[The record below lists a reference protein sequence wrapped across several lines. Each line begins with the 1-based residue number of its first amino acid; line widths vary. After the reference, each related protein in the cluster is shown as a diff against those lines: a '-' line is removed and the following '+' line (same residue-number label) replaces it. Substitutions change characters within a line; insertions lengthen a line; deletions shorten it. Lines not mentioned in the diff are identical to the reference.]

1 MASNKDNQLV
11 EENEENLGVENIS
24 NVNSIESEKKIDVFS
39 EGESSPKVKD
49 IDDGFA
55 CFGFNKSILLS
66 LESKGYKTPTPIQ
79 KAAIPELML
88 GRDLLGQAQ
97 TGTGKTAAFA
107 LPLIEKLENN
117 KESNAKVLVMTPT
130 RELATQVADSFKSYS
145 AESTNLRTLAI
156 YGGTDFRN
164 QISSLKR
171 KTDIVVG
178 TPGRIMD
185 HIRQGTFKIN
195 NISCL
200 VLDEADEMLKMGFL
214 EDIEWIIDKLPEN
227 KQMVL
232 FSATMPNEIRNIAK
246 KYLNEPAEILIK
258 SVRKETQLITQRY
271 INVQRHHKLDAL
283 KRILEITNE
292 GVIIF
297 VRTKLLTTSIA
308 EALENSGHSV
318 AVLNGDIPQ
327 NQRENTVDRLKKGF
341 IDILVATDVAARGLD
356 VERIKLVIN
365 YDFPFDKETY
375 THRIGRTGR
384 AGRSG
389 EAILFV
395 NQREKYFLR
404 NLENSTRN
412 KIEEIEIPN
421 NKTINEKRMG
431 KLISNLNESS
441 FDQENNEEKKALMID
456 ILDTLREKYS
466 MEDSNIAMAAI
477 NLAIGNKSFFI
488 NEDESW
494 LYRQNNSD
502 RNRSNRN
509 GNGNGNNRMRNT
521 NRRNNYQNDSFETYK
536 FNFGKMDRIRVANII
551 SSICNSTNING
562 RSIGKIQIF
571 NDYSLVDLPRDL
583 HGEVRNKLKNLR
595 IRN

>member
-1 MASNKDNQLV
+1 MALKKEGHSTDSSDQKIQQDKFSPLESKKLEKKTEIESQELEASKDN
-11 EENEENLGVENIS
+11 NEE
-24 NVNSIESEKKIDVFS
+24 
-39 EGESSPKVKD
+39 
-49 IDDGFA
+49 GFLN
-55 CFGFNKSILLS
+55 FGFNESILSS
-66 LESKGYKTPTPIQ
+66 LRNKGYKNPTPIQ

-107 LPLIEKLENN
+107 LPLIERLKDN
-117 KESNAKVLVMTPT
+117 KELNAKVLVMTPT
-130 RELATQVADSFKSYS
+130 RELATQVAESFKSYS
-145 AESTNLRTLAI
+145 SESSNFKTVAI
-156 YGGTDFRN
+156 YGGTDYKN
-164 QISSLKR
+164 QISALKR
-171 KTDIVVG
+171 KVDVVVG

-185 HIRQGTFKIN
+185 HIRQGTFKIKH
-195 NISCL
+195 ISCL
-200 VLDEADEMLKMGFL
+200 VLDEADEMLNMGFL
-214 EDIEWIIDKLPEN
+214 EDIEWIIDQLPEN

-246 KYLNEPAEILIK
+246 KYLNDPAEILIK
-258 SVRKETQLITQRY
+258 SVKKETQLISQKFIY
-271 INVQRHHKLDAL
+271 VQRHHKLDAL
-283 KRILEITNE
+283 KRILEINRE

-297 VRTKLLTTSIA
+297 VRTKLLTISIA
-308 EALENSGHSV
+308 EALENSGHTV

-356 VERIKLVIN
+356 VERIKLVVN

-404 NLENSTRN
+404 NLENSTRT
-412 KIEEIEIPN
+412 KIEEINIPS
-421 NKTINEKRMG
+421 NKTINEKRME
-431 KLISNLNESS
+431 KLIDNVNKSS
-441 FDQENNEEKKALMID
+441 LAQEENEENKALIID
-456 ILDTLREKYS
+456 VLDSLKEKHS
-466 MEDSNIAMAAI
+466 MDDSNIAMAAI
-477 NLAIGNKSFFI
+477 NLVIGNKAFFV
-488 NEDESW
+488 NEDDSW
-494 LYRQNNSD
+494 IHKQNNTE

-509 GNGNGNNRMRNT
+509 GNNRFRNT
-521 NRRNNYQNDSFETYK
+521 NRRNNYQNDSYETYK
-536 FNFGKMDRIRVANII
+536 FNFGKFDGVRVANII
-551 SSICNSTNING
+551 SSICNATNING

-583 HGEVRNKLKNLR
+583 HRETKNKLKRIKLR
-595 IRN
+595 N

>member
-1 MASNKDNQLV
+1 MALKKDNNSLASEQ
-11 EENEENLGVENIS
+11 EKSQNEDSSLLEFKNLDNKKE
-24 NVNSIESEKKIDVFS
+24 IESQLLEVSK
-39 EGESSPKVKD
+39 G
-49 IDDGFA
+49 DDNENGFLD
-55 CFGFNKSILLS
+55 FGFNQSILNS
-66 LESKGYKTPTPIQ
+66 LKNKGYKNPTPIQ

-107 LPLIEKLENN
+107 LPLIEKLTDN
-117 KESNAKVLVMTPT
+117 KELNAKVLVMTPT
-130 RELATQVADSFKSYS
+130 RELATQVAESFKSYS
-145 AESTNLRTLAI
+145 SESSNFKTVAI
-156 YGGTDFRN
+156 YGGTDYRN
-164 QISSLKR
+164 QISALKR
-171 KTDIVVG
+171 KVDVVVG

-185 HIRQGTFKIN
+185 HIRQGTFKIKDIN
-195 NISCL
+195 CL
-200 VLDEADEMLKMGFL
+200 VLDEADEMLNMGFL
-214 EDIEWIIDKLPEN
+214 EDIEWIIDQLPEN

-232 FSATMPNEIRNIAK
+232 FSATMPSEIRNIAK
-246 KYLNEPAEILIK
+246 KYLNDPAEILIK
-258 SVRKETQLITQRY
+258 SVKKETQLISQKFLY
-271 INVQRHHKLDAL
+271 VQRHHKLDAL
-283 KRILEITNE
+283 KRILELNNE

-308 EALENSGHSV
+308 EALENSGHTV

-341 IDILVATDVAARGLD
+341 INILVATDVAARGLD
-356 VERIKLVIN
+356 VERIKLVVN

-395 NQREKYFLR
+395 NQREKHFLR
-404 NLENSTRN
+404 NLENSTRT
-412 KIEEIEIPN
+412 KIEEINIPS
-421 NKTINEKRMG
+421 NKIINEKRME
-431 KLISNLNESS
+431 KLIDNVNESS
-441 FDQENNEEKKALMID
+441 LANDENKALIID
-456 ILDTLREKYS
+456 VLDNLKEKYS
-466 MEDSNIAMAAI
+466 MDDSNIAMAAI
-477 NLAIGNKSFFI
+477 NLVIGNKSFFVNDDDSWI
-488 NEDESW
+488 NK
-494 LYRQNNSD
+494 QNNTD

-509 GNGNGNNRMRNT
+509 SNNRMRNS

-536 FNFGKMDRIRVANII
+536 FNFGKFDGVRVANII

-583 HGEVRNKLKNLR
+583 HRETKNKLKK
-595 IRN
+595 IKVRN

>member
-11 EENEENLGVENIS
+11 EKNDDNLGVENIS
-24 NVNSIESEKKIDVFS
+24 NDHSIESENKSVVSKD
-39 EGESSPKVKD
+39 ESSHKEED
-49 IDDGFA
+49 IDNGFA
-55 CFGFNKSILLS
+55 CFGFNKLILNS

-258 SVRKETQLITQRY
+258 SVKKETQLITQRY

-395 NQREKYFLR
+395 NQREKHFLR

-421 NKTINEKRMG
+421 NKIINEKRMG
-431 KLISNLNESS
+431 KLITNLNESS
-441 FDQENNEEKKALMID
+441 LDQENNEEKKALMID
-456 ILDTLREKYS
+456 ILDTLREKHS

-509 GNGNGNNRMRNT
+509 GNNRMRNT

-536 FNFGKMDRIRVANII
+536 FNFGKMDRVRV
-551 SSICNSTNING
+551 
-562 RSIGKIQIF
+562 
-571 NDYSLVDLPRDL
+571 
-583 HGEVRNKLKNLR
+583 
-595 IRN
+595 

>member
-1 MASNKDNQLV
+1 MASKNENHLVDKD
-11 EENEENLGVENIS
+11 EENFPEESVS
-24 NVNSIESEKKIDVFS
+24 NSEAIELNNNKIEVVSDTKEFS
-39 EGESSPKVKD
+39 KTD
-49 IDDGFA
+49 NGFLD
-55 CFGFNKSILLS
+55 FGFNESILNS
-66 LESKGYKTPTPIQ
+66 LKNKGYKYPTPIQ

-117 KESNAKVLVMTPT
+117 KEINAKVLVMTPT

-145 AESTNLRTLAI
+145 AASTNLRTVAI

-171 KTDIVVG
+171 KTDVVVG

-185 HIRQGTFKIN
+185 HIRQGTFKIK
-195 NISCL
+195 NINCL

-214 EDIEWIIDKLPEN
+214 EDIEWIIDKLPEK

-246 KYLNEPAEILIK
+246 KYLNEPVEILIK
-258 SVRKETQLITQRY
+258 SVKKETQLISQRF
-271 INVQRHHKLDAL
+271 ISVQRHHKLDAL
-283 KRILEITNE
+283 KRILEINNE

-308 EALENSGHSV
+308 EALENVGHSV

-395 NQREKYFLR
+395 NQREKHFLR

-412 KIEEIEIPN
+412 KIEEINIPS
-421 NKTINEKRMG
+421 NKIINEKRMK
-431 KLISNLNESS
+431 KLIANINESS
-441 FDQENNEEKKALMID
+441 LVQGNNEENRALMID
-456 ILDTLREKYS
+456 ILDNLRENYS
-466 MEDSNIAMAAI
+466 MDESNIAMAAI
-477 NLAIGNKSFFI
+477 NLVIGNKSFFV

-494 LYRQNNSD
+494 IYRQNNSE
-502 RNRSNRN
+502 RNRSSR
-509 GNGNGNNRMRNT
+509 NGNNRLRNS
-521 NRRNNYQNDSFETYK
+521 NRRNNYNNDSFETYK
-536 FNFGKMDRIRVANII
+536 FNFGKIDRVRVANII
-551 SSICNSTNING
+551 SSICTATNING

-583 HGEVRNKLKNLR
+583 HRETKNKLRNLKVS
-595 IRN
+595 NQF

>member
-1 MASNKDNQLV
+1 MALKKNNHSVDNADEKFPKD
-11 EENEENLGVENIS
+11 EIS
-24 NVNSIESEKKIDVFS
+24 SFDSKKLDKKIGIESQPYK
-39 EGESSPKVKD
+39 ESKGNNNEN
-49 IDDGFA
+49 GFLD
-55 CFGFNKSILLS
+55 FGFNQSILNS
-66 LESKGYKTPTPIQ
+66 LRNKGYENPTPIQ

-107 LPLIEKLENN
+107 LPLIEKLTDN
-117 KESNAKVLVMTPT
+117 KELNAKVLVMTPT

-145 AESTNLRTLAI
+145 SETSNFKTVAI
-156 YGGTDFRN
+156 YGGTDYRN
-164 QISSLKR
+164 QISALKR
-171 KTDIVVG
+171 KVDVVVG

-195 NISCL
+195 SISCL
-200 VLDEADEMLKMGFL
+200 VLDEADEMLNMGFL
-214 EDIEWIIDKLPEN
+214 EDIEWIIDQLPQN

-246 KYLNEPAEILIK
+246 KYLNDPAEILIK
-258 SVRKETQLITQRY
+258 SVKKETQLIAQKFLY
-271 INVQRHHKLDAL
+271 VQRHHKLDAL
-283 KRILEITNE
+283 KRILELNNE

-356 VERIKLVIN
+356 VERIKLVVN

-404 NLENSTRN
+404 NLENSTST
-412 KIEEIEIPN
+412 KIEEINIPS
-421 NKTINEKRMG
+421 NKIINEKRME
-431 KLISNLNESS
+431 KLIENLNESS
-441 FDQENNEEKKALMID
+441 LNQEENEALIIDVLDNLKEKN
-456 ILDTLREKYS
+456 S
-466 MEDSNIAMAAI
+466 MNESSIAMAAI
-477 NLAIGNKSFFI
+477 NLVIGNKSFFV
-488 NEDESW
+488 NEDDSW
-494 LYRQNNSD
+494 IYKQNNTD

-509 GNGNGNNRMRNT
+509 ANNRSRNS

-536 FNFGKMDRIRVANII
+536 FNFGKFDGVRVANII
-551 SSICNSTNING
+551 SSICNSTNIKG
-562 RSIGKIQIF
+562 RSIGKVQIF
-571 NDYSLVDLPRDL
+571 NDYSLVDLPKDL
-583 HGEVRNKLKNLR
+583 HRETKNKLKK
-595 IRN
+595 IKVRN

>member
-1 MASNKDNQLV
+1 MTSKKEKKKFDKYEEEFSKDNSSFSESV
-11 EENEENLGVENIS
+11 DSENNS
-24 NVNSIESEKKIDVFS
+24 NVESESD
-39 EGESSPKVKD
+39 SSTSREEIVN
-49 IDDGFA
+49 GFFE
-55 CFGFNKSILLS
+55 FGFSQSILTS
-66 LESKGYKTPTPIQ
+66 LQNKGYKNPTPIQ
-79 KAAIPELML
+79 KAAIPELMS

-117 KESNAKVLVMTPT
+117 KEINAKVLVMTPT

-145 AESTNLRTLAI
+145 SESSNFKTVAI
-156 YGGTDFRN
+156 YGGTDYRN
-164 QISSLKR
+164 QISALKR
-171 KTDIVVG
+171 KTDVVVG

-185 HIRQGTFKIN
+185 HIRQGTFKISKIN
-195 NISCL
+195 CL
-200 VLDEADEMLKMGFL
+200 VLDEADEMLNMGFL

-232 FSATMPNEIRNIAK
+232 FSATMPNEIKNIAK
-246 KYLNEPAEILIK
+246 KYLDDPAEILIK
-258 SVRKETQLITQRY
+258 SVKKETQLISQKFIYVQRY
-271 INVQRHHKLDAL
+271 HKLDAL
-283 KRILEITNE
+283 KRILELNNE

-308 EALENSGHSV
+308 EALENVGHSV

-341 IDILVATDVAARGLD
+341 VNILVATDVAARGLD
-356 VERIKLVIN
+356 VERIKLVVN

-395 NQREKYFLR
+395 NQREKHFLR
-404 NLENSTRN
+404 NLENSTRQ
-412 KIEEIEIPN
+412 KIEEIKIPT
-421 NKTINEKRMG
+421 NKIINEKRMD
-431 KLISNLNESS
+431 KLIENINESS
-441 FDQENNEEKKALMID
+441 LAMEENEENKALMID
-456 ILDTLREKYS
+456 ILDNLKEKHS
-466 MEDSNIAMAAI
+466 MDDSNIAMAAI
-477 NLAIGNKSFFI
+477 NLVTGNKSFFV

-494 LYRQNNSD
+494 IYKQNNTD
-502 RNRSNRN
+502 RNRSSR
-509 GNGNGNNRMRNT
+509 NGNNRLRNSS
-521 NRRNNYQNDSFETYK
+521 RRNNYQNDSFETYK
-536 FNFGKMDRIRVANII
+536 FNFGKFDGVRVANII

-571 NDYSLVDLPRDL
+571 NDYSLVDLPKDL
-583 HGEVRNKLKNLR
+583 HSETKNKLKKIKVR
-595 IRN
+595 S

>member
-1 MASNKDNQLV
+1 MAFKKDNNSLGSEQEKSQNQDSSLIEFKNLDNNKEIQSQLLEV
-11 EENEENLGVENIS
+11 SKGDDNEN
-24 NVNSIESEKKIDVFS
+24 
-39 EGESSPKVKD
+39 
-49 IDDGFA
+49 GFLD
-55 CFGFNKSILLS
+55 FGFNQSILNS
-66 LESKGYKTPTPIQ
+66 LINKGYKNPTPIQ

-107 LPLIEKLENN
+107 LPIIEKLTDN
-117 KESNAKVLVMTPT
+117 KELNAKVLVMTPT
-130 RELATQVADSFKSYS
+130 RELATQVAESFKSYS
-145 AESTNLRTLAI
+145 SESSNFKTVAI
-156 YGGTDFRN
+156 YGGTDYRN
-164 QISSLKR
+164 QISALKR
-171 KTDIVVG
+171 KVDVVVG

-185 HIRQGTFKIN
+185 HIRQGTFKIKDIN
-195 NISCL
+195 CL
-200 VLDEADEMLKMGFL
+200 VLDEADEMLNMGFL
-214 EDIEWIIDKLPEN
+214 EDIEWIIDQLPEN

-232 FSATMPNEIRNIAK
+232 FSATMPSEIRNIAK
-246 KYLNEPAEILIK
+246 KYLNDPAEILIK
-258 SVRKETQLITQRY
+258 SVKKETQLISQKFLY
-271 INVQRHHKLDAL
+271 VQRHHKLDAL
-283 KRILEITNE
+283 KRILELNNE

-308 EALENSGHSV
+308 EALENSGHTV

-341 IDILVATDVAARGLD
+341 INILVATDVAARGLD
-356 VERIKLVIN
+356 VERIKLVVN

-395 NQREKYFLR
+395 NQREKHFLR

-412 KIEEIEIPN
+412 KIEEINIPS
-421 NKTINEKRMG
+421 NKIINEKRME
-431 KLISNLNESS
+431 KLIENINESS
-441 FDQENNEEKKALMID
+441 LAKYENEENKALIID
-456 ILDTLREKYS
+456 VLDNLKEKYS
-466 MEDSNIAMAAI
+466 MDDSNIAMAAI
-477 NLAIGNKSFFI
+477 NLVLGNKSFFVY
-488 NEDESW
+488 EDDSW
-494 LYRQNNSD
+494 IHKQNNND

-509 GNGNGNNRMRNT
+509 NNNISRTRNT

-536 FNFGKMDRIRVANII
+536 FNFGKFDGVRVANII

-583 HGEVRNKLKNLR
+583 HRETKNKLKK
-595 IRN
+595 IKVRN

>member
-1 MASNKDNQLV
+1 MALKKNDHSVDNGQLKSQKDDISLIESKKSENKKEIGSQPFELSKGN
-11 EENEENLGVENIS
+11 ENEN
-24 NVNSIESEKKIDVFS
+24 
-39 EGESSPKVKD
+39 
-49 IDDGFA
+49 GFLN
-55 CFGFNKSILLS
+55 FGFNQSILNS
-66 LESKGYKTPTPIQ
+66 LRNKGYKNPTPIQ

-107 LPLIEKLENN
+107 LPLIEKLSDN
-117 KESNAKVLVMTPT
+117 KDLNAKVLVMTPT
-130 RELATQVADSFKSYS
+130 RELATQVAESFKSYS
-145 AESTNLRTLAI
+145 SESSNFKTVAI
-156 YGGTDFRN
+156 YGGTDYRN
-164 QISSLKR
+164 QISALKR
-171 KTDIVVG
+171 KVDVVVG

-185 HIRQGTFKIN
+185 HIRQGTFKIKDIN
-195 NISCL
+195 CL
-200 VLDEADEMLKMGFL
+200 VLDEADEMLNMGFL
-214 EDIEWIIDKLPEN
+214 EDIEWIIDQLPEN

-232 FSATMPNEIRNIAK
+232 FSATMPSEIRNIAK
-246 KYLNEPAEILIK
+246 KYLNDPAEILIK
-258 SVRKETQLITQRY
+258 SVKKETQLISQKFLY
-271 INVQRHHKLDAL
+271 VQRHHKLDAL
-283 KRILEITNE
+283 KRILELNNE

-308 EALENSGHSV
+308 EALENSGHTV

-341 IDILVATDVAARGLD
+341 INILVATDVAARGLD
-356 VERIKLVIN
+356 VERIKLVVN

-395 NQREKYFLR
+395 NQREKHFLR

-412 KIEEIEIPN
+412 KIVEIEIPN
-421 NKTINEKRMG
+421 NKIINEKRMG
-431 KLISNLNESS
+431 KLISSLNKSS
-441 FDQENNEEKKALMID
+441 LSQQNNEEQKALMID

-466 MEDSNIAMAAI
+466 MDESNIAMAAI
-477 NLAIGNKSFFI
+477 NLAIGNKSFFM

-494 LYRQNNSD
+494 IYRQNSSD
-502 RNRSNRN
+502 RNRSSR
-509 GNGNGNNRMRNT
+509 NGNGNNRMRNT

-536 FNFGKMDRIRVANII
+536 FNFGRMDRVRVANII
-551 SSICNSTNING
+551 SSICNSTNIKG

-571 NDYSLVDLPRDL
+571 NDYSLVDLPKDL
-583 HGEVRNKLKNLR
+583 HDEVRKKLRNLK
-595 IRN
+595 IRS

>member
-1 MASNKDNQLV
+1 MALKKDGNSV
-11 EENEENLGVENIS
+11 DNGKGNLKNDDFPPVGLDNLEDKTEIVS
-24 NVNSIESEKKIDVFS
+24 HLLNSS
-39 EGESSPKVKD
+39 EGNDNENGF
-49 IDDGFA
+49 ID
-55 CFGFNKSILLS
+55 FGFNQDILNS
-66 LESKGYKTPTPIQ
+66 LINKGYKNPTPIQ

-107 LPLIEKLENN
+107 LPLIEKLAGN
-117 KESNAKVLVMTPT
+117 KELNAKVLVMTPT
-130 RELATQVADSFKSYS
+130 RELATQVAESFKSYS
-145 AESTNLRTLAI
+145 SESSNFKTVAI
-156 YGGTDFRN
+156 YGGTDYRN

-171 KTDIVVG
+171 KVDVVVG

-195 NISCL
+195 CINCL
-200 VLDEADEMLKMGFL
+200 VLDEADEMLNMGFL
-214 EDIEWIIDKLPEN
+214 EDIEWIIDQLPKN

-232 FSATMPNEIRNIAK
+232 FSATMPNEIRKIAK
-246 KYLNEPAEILIK
+246 KYLNDPAEILIK
-258 SVRKETQLITQRY
+258 SVKKETQLISQKFLY
-271 INVQRHHKLDAL
+271 VQRHHKLDAL
-283 KRILEITNE
+283 KRILELNNE

-308 EALENSGHSV
+308 EALENSGHTV
-318 AVLNGDIPQ
+318 AVLNGDVPQ

-356 VERIKLVIN
+356 VERIKLVVN

-395 NQREKYFLR
+395 NQREKHFLR
-404 NLENSTRN
+404 NLENSTRT
-412 KIEEIEIPN
+412 KIEEINIPS
-421 NKTINEKRMG
+421 NKIINEKRME
-431 KLISNLNESS
+431 KLIENVNESS
-441 FDQENNEEKKALMID
+441 LDKEENEENKALIID
-456 ILDTLREKYS
+456 VLDNLKEKHS
-466 MEDSNIAMAAI
+466 MDESNIAMAAI
-477 NLAIGNKSFFI
+477 NLVIGNKAFFV
-488 NEDESW
+488 NEDDSW
-494 LYRQNNSD
+494 IHKQNNTD

-509 GNGNGNNRMRNT
+509 GNNRLRNS

-536 FNFGKMDRIRVANII
+536 FNFGKFDGVRVANII

-562 RSIGKIQIF
+562 RAIGKIQIF
-571 NDYSLVDLPRDL
+571 NDYSLVDLPKDL
-583 HGEVRNKLKNLR
+583 HRETKNKLKK
-595 IRN
+595 IKVRN

>member
-1 MASNKDNQLV
+1 MALKKNNQSVDNADGKFSKD
-11 EENEENLGVENIS
+11 EIS
-24 NVNSIESEKKIDVFS
+24 SFDSKKLDKKIGIESQPFE
-39 EGESSPKVKD
+39 ESKGNNNEN
-49 IDDGFA
+49 GFLD
-55 CFGFNKSILLS
+55 FGFNQSILNS
-66 LESKGYKTPTPIQ
+66 LRNKGYENPTPIQ

-107 LPLIEKLENN
+107 LPLIEKLTDN
-117 KESNAKVLVMTPT
+117 KELNAKVLVMTPT

-145 AESTNLRTLAI
+145 SETSNFKTVAI
-156 YGGTDFRN
+156 YGGTDYRN
-164 QISSLKR
+164 QISALKR
-171 KTDIVVG
+171 KVDVVVG

-195 NISCL
+195 SISCL
-200 VLDEADEMLKMGFL
+200 VLDEADEMLNMGFL
-214 EDIEWIIDKLPEN
+214 EDIEWIIDQLPQN

-246 KYLNEPAEILIK
+246 KYLNDPAEILIK
-258 SVRKETQLITQRY
+258 SVKKETQLIAQKFLY
-271 INVQRHHKLDAL
+271 VQRHHKLDAL
-283 KRILEITNE
+283 KRILELNNE

-356 VERIKLVIN
+356 VERIKLVVN

-404 NLENSTRN
+404 NLENSTST
-412 KIEEIEIPN
+412 KIEEINIPS
-421 NKTINEKRMG
+421 NKIINEKRME
-431 KLISNLNESS
+431 KLIENLNESS
-441 FDQENNEEKKALMID
+441 LNQEENEALIIDVLDNLKEKN
-456 ILDTLREKYS
+456 S
-466 MEDSNIAMAAI
+466 MNESSIAMAAI
-477 NLAIGNKSFFI
+477 NLVIGNKSFFV
-488 NEDESW
+488 NEDDSW
-494 LYRQNNSD
+494 IYKQNNTD
-502 RNRSNRN
+502 RNRLNRN
-509 GNGNGNNRMRNT
+509 ANNRSRNS

-536 FNFGKMDRIRVANII
+536 FNFGKFDGVRVANII
-551 SSICNSTNING
+551 SSICNSTNIKG
-562 RSIGKIQIF
+562 RSIGKVQIF
-571 NDYSLVDLPRDL
+571 NDYSLVDLPKDL
-583 HGEVRNKLKNLR
+583 HRETKNKLKK
-595 IRN
+595 IKVRN

>member
-1 MASNKDNQLV
+1 MASNNENHLVDKD
-11 EENEENLGVENIS
+11 EENFPKESVS
-24 NVNSIESEKKIDVFS
+24 NSEAIALNNNKIEAVSDTKEFS
-39 EGESSPKVKD
+39 KTNN
-49 IDDGFA
+49 GFLD
-55 CFGFNKSILLS
+55 FGFNESILNS
-66 LESKGYKTPTPIQ
+66 LKNKGYKDPTPIQ

-117 KESNAKVLVMTPT
+117 KEINAKVLVMTPT

-145 AESTNLRTLAI
+145 AESTNLRTVAI

-171 KTDIVVG
+171 KTDVVVG

-185 HIRQGTFKIN
+185 HIRQGTFKIK
-195 NISCL
+195 NINCL

-214 EDIEWIIDKLPEN
+214 EDIEWIIDKLPEK

-232 FSATMPNEIRNIAK
+232 FSATMPNEIKNIAK
-246 KYLNEPAEILIK
+246 KYLNDPVEILIK
-258 SVRKETQLITQRY
+258 SVKKETQLISQRF
-271 INVQRHHKLDAL
+271 ISVQRHHKLDAL
-283 KRILEITNE
+283 KRILEINNE

-308 EALENSGHSV
+308 EALENIGHSV

-395 NQREKYFLR
+395 NQREKHFLR

-412 KIEEIEIPN
+412 KIEEINIPS
-421 NKTINEKRMG
+421 NKIINEKRMK
-431 KLISNLNESS
+431 KLIANINESS
-441 FDQENNEEKKALMID
+441 LVQRNNEENRALMID
-456 ILDTLREKYS
+456 ILDNLRENYS
-466 MEDSNIAMAAI
+466 MDESNIAMAAI
-477 NLAIGNKSFFI
+477 NLVIGNKSFFV

-494 LYRQNNSD
+494 IYRQNNSE

-509 GNGNGNNRMRNT
+509 GNNRLRNS
-521 NRRNNYQNDSFETYK
+521 NKRNNYHNDTFETYK
-536 FNFGKMDRIRVANII
+536 FNFGKIDRVRVANII
-551 SSICNSTNING
+551 SSICTSTNING

-583 HGEVRNKLKNLR
+583 HRETKNKLRNLKVS
-595 IRN
+595 NQF

>member
-1 MASNKDNQLV
+1 MASKNENHLVDKD
-11 EENEENLGVENIS
+11 EENFPEESVS
-24 NVNSIESEKKIDVFS
+24 NSEAIELNNNKIEVVSDMKEFS
-39 EGESSPKVKD
+39 KTD
-49 IDDGFA
+49 NGFLD
-55 CFGFNKSILLS
+55 FGFNESILNS
-66 LESKGYKTPTPIQ
+66 IKNKGYKYPTPIQ

-117 KESNAKVLVMTPT
+117 KEINAKVLVMTPT

-145 AESTNLRTLAI
+145 AASTNLRTVAI

-171 KTDIVVG
+171 KTDVVVG

-185 HIRQGTFKIN
+185 HIRQGTFKIK
-195 NISCL
+195 NINCL

-214 EDIEWIIDKLPEN
+214 EDIEWIIDKLPEK

-246 KYLNEPAEILIK
+246 KYLNEPVEILIK
-258 SVRKETQLITQRY
+258 SVKKETQLISQRF
-271 INVQRHHKLDAL
+271 ISVQRHHKLDAL
-283 KRILEITNE
+283 KRILEINNE

-308 EALENSGHSV
+308 EALENVGHSV

-395 NQREKYFLR
+395 NQREKHFLR

-412 KIEEIEIPN
+412 KIEEINIPS
-421 NKTINEKRMG
+421 NKIINEKRMK
-431 KLISNLNESS
+431 KLIANINESS
-441 FDQENNEEKKALMID
+441 LMQRNNEENRALMID
-456 ILDTLREKYS
+456 ILDNLRENYS
-466 MEDSNIAMAAI
+466 MDESNIAMAAI
-477 NLAIGNKSFFI
+477 NLVIGNKSFFI

-494 LYRQNNSD
+494 IYRQNNSE
-502 RNRSNRN
+502 RNRSSR
-509 GNGNGNNRMRNT
+509 NGNNRLRNS
-521 NRRNNYQNDSFETYK
+521 NKRNNYHNDTFETYK
-536 FNFGKMDRIRVANII
+536 FNFGKIDRVRVANII
-551 SSICNSTNING
+551 SSICTSTNING

-583 HGEVRNKLKNLR
+583 HRETKNKLRNLKVS
-595 IRN
+595 NQF

>member
-1 MASNKDNQLV
+1 MASKNENHLVDKD
-11 EENEENLGVENIS
+11 EENFPEESVS
-24 NVNSIESEKKIDVFS
+24 NSEAIELNNNKIEVVSDMKEFS
-39 EGESSPKVKD
+39 KTD
-49 IDDGFA
+49 NGFLD
-55 CFGFNKSILLS
+55 FGFNESILNS
-66 LESKGYKTPTPIQ
+66 IKNKGYKYPTPIQ

-117 KESNAKVLVMTPT
+117 KEINAKVLVMTPT

-145 AESTNLRTLAI
+145 AESTNLRTVAI

-171 KTDIVVG
+171 KTDVVVG

-185 HIRQGTFKIN
+185 HIRQGTFKIK
-195 NISCL
+195 NINCL

-214 EDIEWIIDKLPEN
+214 EDIEWIIDKLPEK

-246 KYLNEPAEILIK
+246 KYLNEPVEILIK
-258 SVRKETQLITQRY
+258 SVKKETQLISQRF
-271 INVQRHHKLDAL
+271 ISVQRHHKLDAL
-283 KRILEITNE
+283 KRILEINNE

-308 EALENSGHSV
+308 EALENVGHSV

-395 NQREKYFLR
+395 NQREKHFLR

-412 KIEEIEIPN
+412 KIEEINIPS
-421 NKTINEKRMG
+421 NKIINEKRMK
-431 KLISNLNESS
+431 KLIANINESS
-441 FDQENNEEKKALMID
+441 LVQGNNEENRALMID
-456 ILDTLREKYS
+456 ILDNLRENYS
-466 MEDSNIAMAAI
+466 MDESNIAMAAI
-477 NLAIGNKSFFI
+477 NLVIGNKSFFV

-494 LYRQNNSD
+494 IYRQNNSE
-502 RNRSNRN
+502 RNRSSR
-509 GNGNGNNRMRNT
+509 NGNNRLRNS
-521 NRRNNYQNDSFETYK
+521 NKRNNYHNDTFETYK
-536 FNFGKMDRIRVANII
+536 FNFGKIDRVRVANII
-551 SSICNSTNING
+551 SSICTSTNING

-583 HGEVRNKLKNLR
+583 HRETKNKLRNLKVRNQF
-595 IRN
+595 

>member
-1 MASNKDNQLV
+1 MALKKDSNSLGSEQEKSQNEDSSLLEFKNLDNKK
-11 EENEENLGVENIS
+11 E
-24 NVNSIESEKKIDVFS
+24 IESQLLEVSK
-39 EGESSPKVKD
+39 G
-49 IDDGFA
+49 DDNENGFLD
-55 CFGFNKSILLS
+55 FGFNQSILNS
-66 LESKGYKTPTPIQ
+66 LKNKGYKNPTPIQ

-107 LPLIEKLENN
+107 LPLIEKLTDN
-117 KESNAKVLVMTPT
+117 KELNAKVLVMTPT
-130 RELATQVADSFKSYS
+130 RELATQVAESFKSYS
-145 AESTNLRTLAI
+145 SESSNFKTVAI
-156 YGGTDFRN
+156 YGGTDYRN
-164 QISSLKR
+164 QISALKR
-171 KTDIVVG
+171 KVDVVVG

-185 HIRQGTFKIN
+185 HIRQGTFKIKDIN
-195 NISCL
+195 CL
-200 VLDEADEMLKMGFL
+200 VLDEADEMLNMGFL
-214 EDIEWIIDKLPEN
+214 EDIEWIIDQLPEN

-258 SVRKETQLITQRY
+258 SVKKETQLITQRY

-395 NQREKYFLR
+395 NQREKHFLR

-412 KIEEIEIPN
+412 KIVEIEIPN
-421 NKTINEKRMG
+421 NKIINEKRMG
-431 KLISNLNESS
+431 KLISSLNKSS
-441 FDQENNEEKKALMID
+441 LSQQNNEEQKALMID

-466 MEDSNIAMAAI
+466 MDESNIAMAAI
-477 NLAIGNKSFFI
+477 NLAIGNKSFFM

-494 LYRQNNSD
+494 IYRQNSSD
-502 RNRSNRN
+502 RNRSSR
-509 GNGNGNNRMRNT
+509 NGNGNNRMRNT

-536 FNFGKMDRIRVANII
+536 FNFGRMDRVRVANII
-551 SSICNSTNING
+551 SSICNSTNIKG

-571 NDYSLVDLPRDL
+571 NDYSLVDLPKDL
-583 HGEVRNKLKNLR
+583 HDEVRKKLRNLK
-595 IRN
+595 IRS

>member
-1 MASNKDNQLV
+1 MASNKENQSV
-11 EENEENLGVENIS
+11 AKNEDTLEVENIS
-24 NVNSIESEKKIDVFS
+24 NDHSIELEKKLEVS
-39 EGESSPKVKD
+39 EDESSHKAED
-49 IDDGFA
+49 LDNGFA
-55 CFGFNKSILLS
+55 CFGFNKLILNS

-258 SVRKETQLITQRY
+258 SVKQETQLITQKY

-395 NQREKYFLR
+395 NQREKHFLR
-404 NLENSTRN
+404 NLENSTRT
-412 KIEEIEIPN
+412 KIEEINIPS
-421 NKTINEKRMG
+421 NKLINEKRME
-431 KLISNLNESS
+431 KLIENVSESTLAK
-441 FDQENNEEKKALMID
+441 EENEENKALIFD
-456 ILDTLREKYS
+456 VLDNLKEKHS
-466 MEDSNIAMAAI
+466 MDDSNIAMAAI
-477 NLAIGNKSFFI
+477 NLVIGNKAFFV
-488 NEDESW
+488 NEDDSW
-494 LYRQNNSD
+494 IHKQNNND

-509 GNGNGNNRMRNT
+509 SNNRMRNS

-536 FNFGKMDRIRVANII
+536 FNFGKMDRDRVANII
-551 SSICNSTNING
+551 SSICTSTNING
-562 RSIGKIQIF
+562 RAIGKIQIF
-571 NDYSLVDLPRDL
+571 NEYSLVDLPRDL
-583 HGEVRNKLKNLR
+583 HSDVRNKLRNLR

>member
-1 MASNKDNQLV
+1 MALKKDSNSFVSDQEKSQNEDASLLELKNL
-11 EENEENLGVENIS
+11 ENKKE
-24 NVNSIESEKKIDVFS
+24 IESQPLEVSKENDN
-39 EGESSPKVKD
+39 EN
-49 IDDGFA
+49 GFLD
-55 CFGFNKSILLS
+55 FGFNQSILNS
-66 LESKGYKTPTPIQ
+66 LRNKGYKNPTPIQ

-107 LPLIEKLENN
+107 LPLIEKLADN
-117 KESNAKVLVMTPT
+117 KELNAKVLVMTPT
-130 RELATQVADSFKSYS
+130 RELATQVAESFKSYS
-145 AESTNLRTLAI
+145 SESSNFKTVAI
-156 YGGTDFRN
+156 YGGTDYRN
-164 QISSLKR
+164 QISALKR
-171 KTDIVVG
+171 KVDVVVG

-185 HIRQGTFKIN
+185 HIRQGTFKIKDIN
-195 NISCL
+195 CL
-200 VLDEADEMLKMGFL
+200 VLDEADEMLNMGFL

-232 FSATMPNEIRNIAK
+232 FSATMPSEIRNIAK
-246 KYLNEPAEILIK
+246 KYLNDPAEILIK
-258 SVRKETQLITQRY
+258 SVKKETQLISQKFLY
-271 INVQRHHKLDAL
+271 VQRHHKLDAL
-283 KRILEITNE
+283 KRILELNNE

-308 EALENSGHSV
+308 EVLENSGHTV

-356 VERIKLVIN
+356 VERIKLVVN
-365 YDFPFDKETY
+365 YEFPFDKETY

-395 NQREKYFLR
+395 NQREKHFLR
-404 NLENSTRN
+404 NLENSTRT
-412 KIEEIEIPN
+412 KIEEINIPS
-421 NKTINEKRMG
+421 NKIINEKRME
-431 KLISNLNESS
+431 KLIDNVNVSS
-441 FDQENNEEKKALMID
+441 LAKDENEENKALIID
-456 ILDTLREKYS
+456 VLDNLKEKYS
-466 MEDSNIAMAAI
+466 MDDSNIAMAAI
-477 NLAIGNKSFFI
+477 NLVIGNKSFFV
-488 NEDESW
+488 NEDDSW
-494 LYRQNNSD
+494 INKQNTD

-509 GNGNGNNRMRNT
+509 INNRMRNS

-536 FNFGKMDRIRVANII
+536 FNFGKFDGVRVANII

-583 HGEVRNKLKNLR
+583 HRETKNKLKK
-595 IRN
+595 IKVRN

>member
-1 MASNKDNQLV
+1 MALKKDSNSLGSEQ
-11 EENEENLGVENIS
+11 ENSQNEDSSLLDFKNLENKKE
-24 NVNSIESEKKIDVFS
+24 IESQLLEVSK
-39 EGESSPKVKD
+39 G
-49 IDDGFA
+49 DDNENGFLD
-55 CFGFNKSILLS
+55 FGFNQSILNS
-66 LESKGYKTPTPIQ
+66 LINKGYKNPTPIQ

-107 LPLIEKLENN
+107 LPLIEKLTDN
-117 KESNAKVLVMTPT
+117 KELNAKVLVMTPT
-130 RELATQVADSFKSYS
+130 RELATQVAESFKSYS
-145 AESTNLRTLAI
+145 SESSNFKTVAI
-156 YGGTDFRN
+156 YGGTDYRN
-164 QISSLKR
+164 QISALKR
-171 KTDIVVG
+171 KVDVVVG

-185 HIRQGTFKIN
+185 HIRQGTFKIKDIN
-195 NISCL
+195 CL
-200 VLDEADEMLKMGFL
+200 VLDEADEMLNMGFL
-214 EDIEWIIDKLPEN
+214 EDIEWIIDQLPEN

-232 FSATMPNEIRNIAK
+232 FSATMPSEIRNIAK
-246 KYLNEPAEILIK
+246 KYLNDPAEILIK
-258 SVRKETQLITQRY
+258 SVKKETQLISQKFLY
-271 INVQRHHKLDAL
+271 VQRHHKLDAL
-283 KRILEITNE
+283 KRILELNNE

-308 EALENSGHSV
+308 EALENSGHTV

-341 IDILVATDVAARGLD
+341 INILVATDVAARGLD
-356 VERIKLVIN
+356 VERIKLVVN

-395 NQREKYFLR
+395 NQREKHFLR
-404 NLENSTRN
+404 NLENSTRT
-412 KIEEIEIPN
+412 KIEEINIPS
-421 NKTINEKRMG
+421 NKIINEKRME
-431 KLISNLNESS
+431 KLIDNVNESS
-441 FDQENNEEKKALMID
+441 LAKDENEENKALIID
-456 ILDTLREKYS
+456 VLDNLKEKYS
-466 MEDSNIAMAAI
+466 MDDSNIAMAAI
-477 NLAIGNKSFFI
+477 NLVIGNKSFFVNDDDSWI
-488 NEDESW
+488 NK
-494 LYRQNNSD
+494 QNNTD

-509 GNGNGNNRMRNT
+509 SNNRMRNS

-536 FNFGKMDRIRVANII
+536 FNFGKFDGVRVANII

-583 HGEVRNKLKNLR
+583 HRETKNKLKK
-595 IRN
+595 IKVRN

>member
-1 MASNKDNQLV
+1 MALNKNSNSLGSEQDKSQ
-11 EENEENLGVENIS
+11 NEDASLLELKNLEKKKE
-24 NVNSIESEKKIDVFS
+24 IESQTLEVSKGNDNENGFID
-39 EGESSPKVKD
+39 
-49 IDDGFA
+49 
-55 CFGFNKSILLS
+55 FGFNQSILNS
-66 LESKGYKTPTPIQ
+66 LRNKGYKNPTPIQ

-107 LPLIEKLENN
+107 LPLIEKLADN
-117 KESNAKVLVMTPT
+117 KELNAKVLVMTPT
-130 RELATQVADSFKSYS
+130 RELATQVAESFKSYS
-145 AESTNLRTLAI
+145 SESSNFKTVAI
-156 YGGTDFRN
+156 YGGTDYRN
-164 QISSLKR
+164 QISALKR
-171 KTDIVVG
+171 KVDVVVG

-185 HIRQGTFKIN
+185 HIRQGTFKIKDIN
-195 NISCL
+195 CL
-200 VLDEADEMLKMGFL
+200 VLDEADEMLNMGFL
-214 EDIEWIIDKLPEN
+214 EDIEWIIDQLPEN

-232 FSATMPNEIRNIAK
+232 FSATMPSEIRNIAK
-246 KYLNEPAEILIK
+246 KYLNDPAEILIK
-258 SVRKETQLITQRY
+258 SVKKETQLISQKFLY
-271 INVQRHHKLDAL
+271 VQRHHKLDAL
-283 KRILEITNE
+283 KRILELNNE

-308 EALENSGHSV
+308 EALENSGHTV

-341 IDILVATDVAARGLD
+341 INILVATDVAARGLD
-356 VERIKLVIN
+356 VERIKLVVN

-395 NQREKYFLR
+395 NQREKHFLR
-404 NLENSTRN
+404 NLENSTRT
-412 KIEEIEIPN
+412 KIEEINIPS
-421 NKTINEKRMG
+421 NKIINEKRME
-431 KLISNLNESS
+431 KLIDNVNDSS
-441 FDQENNEEKKALMID
+441 LAKDENEENKALIID
-456 ILDTLREKYS
+456 VLDNLKEKYS
-466 MEDSNIAMAAI
+466 MDDSNIAMAAI
-477 NLAIGNKSFFI
+477 NLVIGNKSFFV
-488 NEDESW
+488 NEDDSW
-494 LYRQNNSD
+494 INKQNNTD

-509 GNGNGNNRMRNT
+509 SNSNNRIRNS

-536 FNFGKMDRIRVANII
+536 FNFGKFDGVRVANII

-583 HGEVRNKLKNLR
+583 HRETKNKLKK
-595 IRN
+595 IKVRN